1 MPEMP
6 FDTHTNVVFDAYRPP
21 AFKQVEP
28 AGLPIATLDPT
39 KVQQTES
46 LTRMRKSYDEA
57 QRQVQAASY
66 DKMGQRH
73 QRYREAQIIDIGV

>member
-1 MPEMP
+1 MP
-6 FDTHTNVVFDAYRPP
+6 FNTHENVIFEAERPP

-28 AGLPIATLDPT
+28 SGIPIATMDPT

-66 DKMGQRH
+66 DKMGHRKQKYLEG
-73 QRYREAQIIDIGV
+73 QLVGIEV

>member
-1 MPEMP
+1 MPKMP
-6 FDTHTNVVFDAYRPP
+6 FDTHVNVIFDAYRPP

-66 DKMGQRH
+66 DKMGHRKQKYLEG
-73 QRYREAQIIDIGV
+73 QLVDIEA

>member
-66 DKMGQRH
+66 DKMGHRKQKYLEG
-73 QRYREAQIIDIGV
+73 QLVDIEA